1 MDIKSGIQMAKLA
14 TALGWIDE
22 KDWKTPK
29 IIFNSH
35 RKAVTRKAVHNATK
49 TGCSLVR
56 GYVEKRKWFFMKLE
70 IIFVNFREL
79 HYLIY
84 KETL

>member
-22 KDWKTPK
+22 KDWKTPR
-29 IIFNSH
+29 IIFPGH

-56 GYVEKRKWFFMKLE
+56 GYVEKRK
-70 IIFVNFREL
+70 
-79 HYLIY
+79 
-84 KETL
+84 

>member
-22 KDWKTPK
+22 KDLKTPK

-49 TGCSLVR
+49 TGYSLVR
-56 GYVEKRKWFFMKLE
+56 GYVEKRK
-70 IIFVNFREL
+70 
-79 HYLIY
+79 
-84 KETL
+84 

>member
-35 RKAVTRKAVHNATK
+35 LRKKMLRK
-49 TGCSLVR
+49 L
-56 GYVEKRKWFFMKLE
+56 
-70 IIFVNFREL
+70 
-79 HYLIY
+79 
-84 KETL
+84 